1 MQHKWWLHFTLWWR
15 ENINYQRPLY
25 GLLWRVWFIQK
36 TEGFLFCFVPFY
48 FLNTA
53 VLFFSIGKNDWP
65 TAFRSL
71 VHKKKKKKR
80 NCFCWMV
87 GITESIKD
95 SISPPLMFPNHSSH
109 SNRTKCHL
117 SGGLRTSP
125 KWKFRGREG
134 SRKVYE
140 HVFLSQTNQTKAQ
153 HGPPQSL
160 VAFAQDQCRRGGGH
174 ASDVSS
180 MCLARGIH
188 RANLTSLVH
197 NHDRDANFLCE
208 VYD

>member
-71 VHKKKKKKR
+71 VHKKKKKKKELFLLDGGNHGVHKR
-80 NCFCWMV
+80 FNLPTLNVSQPQFTFKQNEVPLVWRTAYQPKVKVQRSWRKQEGLWTCVSIPDKSNKGATRSTPEPCGFCTGPMPKRRRPRFRCQLHV
-87 GITESIKD
+87 PG
-95 SISPPLMFPNHSSH
+95 
-109 SNRTKCHL
+109 
-117 SGGLRTSP
+117 SG
-125 KWKFRGREG
+125 
-134 SRKVYE
+134 
-140 HVFLSQTNQTKAQ
+140 N
-153 HGPPQSL
+153 PQGKP
-160 VAFAQDQCRRGGGH
+160 D
-174 ASDVSS
+174 
-180 MCLARGIH
+180 
-188 RANLTSLVH
+188 LTCS
-197 NHDRDANFLCE
+197 
-208 VYD
+208 

>member
-1 MQHKWWLHFTLWWR
+1 MESLVYPKD
-15 ENINYQRPLY
+15 
-25 GLLWRVWFIQK
+25 WRVFVLFCS
-36 TEGFLFCFVPFY
+36 FLFFKHSSPF
-48 FLNTA
+48 FQHRKKWLANR
-53 VLFFSIGKNDWP
+53 FSKFSSH
-65 TAFRSL
+65 T
-71 VHKKKKKKR
+71 HKKR

-95 SISPPLMFPNHSSH
+95 SISPPLMFPNQSSH